1 MSYTPKVLDLTGQR
15 FGRLTVIQKSL
26 NKKQKTY
33 WLCKCECGKEK
44 EVQTSHLVNGLIKS
58 CGCLHQDNKQS
69 SKKVID
75 YRRRIKAALVE
86 ANMHKCA
93 CCGLEDEPI
102 VYDFHHL
109 NPESKLFGIG
119 NGSITRNKQAYADE
133 AKKCVMLC
141 SNCHRKIENGL
152 ISQEG
157 LKIIFDE
164 NKYYSVLENLINHNV
179 YF

>member
-1 MSYTPKVLDLTGQR
+1 MSYTPKVLDLTGQK
-15 FGRLTVIQKSL
+15 FGRLTVIQKSP
-26 NKKQKTY
+26 NKKKKTY

-44 EVQTSHLVNGLIKS
+44 EVQTSHLTNGLIKS
-58 CGCLHQDNKQS
+58 CGCLSKEIKQN
-69 SKKVID
+69 SKNVID
-75 YRRRIKAALVE
+75 FRRRIKIALVE

-109 NPESKLFGIG
+109 NPETKLFGIG
-119 NGSITRNKQAYADE
+119 NSSTTRSKQEYADE

-152 ISQEG
+152 IPKDD
-157 LKIIFDE
+157 LRIIFDE
-164 NKYYSVLENLINHNV
+164 SKYFSVLDSLIKHSN
-179 YF
+179 F